1 MLRYNGLMKSRWFG
15 CLMTSLMA
23 SLTVTTAPL
32 QATEDAALQA
42 LVQRVDAHYAGLKAF
57 KAQFVQRFERRLIR
71 RTLVESGRVAFK
83 RPGKMRWEYE
93 LPEDKLFVSD
103 GEKTYFYLPSER
115 QVMVSQGSSGDG
127 AMSMTEGSP
136 FELLAGKA
144 RLRDTFDYFRTATE
158 PQLGGE
164 MIELVPFK
172 RQSAFEQIELEVDS
186 DTGKILR
193 LILVD
198 AQSDRTEFSFT
209 SIEENV
215 EIPNEQFRFSIPA
228 GVDVVVAPGNSPR

>member
-1 MLRYNGLMKSRWFG
+1 MKSRWYG
-15 CLMTSLMA
+15 WGLVAYLV
-23 SLTVTTAPL
+23 VTPGFLPA
-32 QATEDAALQA
+32 AEDAALQA
-42 LVQRVDAHYAGLKAF
+42 LVDRVDAHYARLNAF

-93 LPEDKLFVSD
+93 LPEEKLFVSD
-103 GEKTYFYLPSER
+103 GEKTYFYLPAER
-115 QVMVSQGSSGDG
+115 QVMVSQDSSGGG
-127 AMSMTEGSP
+127 AMSMAEGSP

-144 RLRDTFDYFRTATE
+144 KLRDTFDYFRTASE

-172 RQSAFEQIELEVDS
+172 RQNAFEQIELEVDS
-186 DTGKILR
+186 ASGKILR
-193 LILVD
+193 VILVD
-198 AQSDRTEFSFT
+198 AQSDRTEFSFE

-215 EIPNEQFRFSIPA
+215 EIPNEQFRFSIPS
-228 GVDVVVAPGNSPR
+228 GVDVVVAPADSPR